1 MKPSPCDRE
10 AVALLACSSLDPV
23 EAALVRQHLGECPAC
38 RDCFIQLSALCD
50 SHSTAAGKLPEAEAE
65 PRLYRHVASAIR
77 ASSHS
82 TLKLVLE
89 TWIPRWIRPAGAAV
103 VMLLLVAGGLM
114 MPRQPQPSVRLAVQ
128 PIPKSQPP
136 TVSIHPA
143 PRLITHA
150 YRLALNRSTE
160 ELDRLLSDEG
170 RRSPGTLPA
179 LFRINLAMAEP
190 EP

>member
-23 EAALVRQHLGECPAC
+23 ESTRVRQHLGECPAC

-77 ASSHS
+77 ASSPS
-82 TLKLVLE
+82 TLKPVVK

-103 VMLLLVAGGLM
+103 VMLLLVAVGLM
-114 MPRQPQPSVRLAVQ
+114 IPRQPQPSVRLAVQ

-136 TVSIHPA
+136 TVSSHPA